1 MALDQ
6 QRNWDISM
14 AENLEAVKRRSK
26 ENKESVLQE
35 ATIQEIKRRN
45 EDGDEVYST
54 WTNRPVYLP
63 DEIILEILSYVA
75 ASKQAQ
81 KTLASCCL
89 LSRQWYD
96 AAVPILYAYPYLYG
110 GNFDQFLRA
119 VCPSINLHVRKSPLS
134 ELVKSLNMSGLVHQG
149 SRSLTARLLGRTK
162 NQLEEFVAP
171 QASFAENCF
180 PALSK
185 SHRLRTLDLS
195 LVSESPALP
204 LLFKT
209 VAHLTNLRTFRLP
222 RSAGFGAHYNPSTP
236 FAWPPGLE
244 NLSLSGGIDAHF
256 LHGVVSFPQ
265 TLRSLTIEH
274 CPLAKGF
281 AVTHLLRTAVRP
293 LRNLVHFKIRMM
305 PRLGS
310 HALDHLLALLPQ
322 VKRLSVSVDYITPA
336 LFDAGHLSLLQKDL
350 RLPLLPT
357 NLSADTNQENPEFPP
372 LTNPADSS
380 ASPQHATAAATDDD
394 VPSLAHPNLHHL
406 ELTNSGNPGVEDKIS
421 PIDLLIAIDEGIV
434 PQLRQVRV
442 ARSLL
447 WHAAAT
453 AADAE
458 ALADALQEGSKRDW
472 DAGVGRGDG
481 EVFRGWATERGER
494 EKVWERVAGVWMFDG
509 A

>member
-26 ENKESVLQE
+26 ENENPISRE
-35 ATIQEIKRRN
+35 ATTQKTKRRN

-75 ASKQAQ
+75 ASNQAQ

-96 AAVPILYAYPYLYG
+96 AAVPILYAYPCLYG
-110 GNFDQFLRA
+110 GNFDQFVRA

-265 TLRSLTIEH
+265 TLKSLTIEH

-322 VKRLSVSVDYITPA
+322 IKRLSVSVDYITPA

-350 RLPLLPT
+350 DLPLLPT
-357 NLSADTNQENPEFPP
+357 DPSTEPP
-372 LTNPADSS
+372 PSSNSPLPLPTDSSSTPPPAD
-380 ASPQHATAAATDDD
+380 AIL
-394 VPSLAHPNLHHL
+394 PSLAHPNLHHL

-421 PIDLLIAIDEGIV
+421 PIDLLIAIDEGIL

-453 AADAE
+453 AGDAE

-472 DAGVGRGDG
+472 DAGRMRREG
-481 EVFRGWATERGER
+481 EVFAGWGTERGER
-494 EKVWERVAGVWMFDG
+494 ERVWERVAGVWMFDG

>member
-26 ENKESVLQE
+26 ENEKPISRE
-35 ATIQEIKRRN
+35 ATTQKTKRRN

-75 ASKQAQ
+75 ASNQAR

-110 GNFDQFLRA
+110 GNFDQFVRA

-265 TLRSLTIEH
+265 TLKSLTIEH

-322 VKRLSVSVDYITPA
+322 IKRLSVSVDYITPA

-350 RLPLLPT
+350 DLPLLPT
-357 NLSADTNQENPEFPP
+357 DPSTDPP
-372 LTNPADSS
+372 PSSNSPLPLPTDSSSTPPPAD
-380 ASPQHATAAATDDD
+380 AIL
-394 VPSLAHPNLHHL
+394 PSLAHPNLHHL

-421 PIDLLIAIDEGIV
+421 PIDLLIAIDEGIL

-453 AADAE
+453 AGDAE

-472 DAGVGRGDG
+472 DAGRMRREG
-481 EVFRGWATERGER
+481 EVFAGWGTERGER
-494 EKVWERVAGVWMFDG
+494 ERVWERVAGVWMFDG

>member
-26 ENKESVLQE
+26 ENGKPISQE
-35 ATIQEIKRRN
+35 ATTSETKRRN

-75 ASKQAQ
+75 VSKQAQ

-110 GNFDQFLRA
+110 GNFDQFVRA

-265 TLRSLTIEH
+265 TLKSLTIEH

-322 VKRLSVSVDYITPA
+322 IKRLSVSVDYITPA

-350 RLPLLPT
+350 DLPLLPT
-357 NLSADTNQENPEFPP
+357 DPSADATPSSDSP
-372 LTNPADSS
+372 LPTDPSSSSGLQPA
-380 ASPQHATAAATDDD
+380 ADDAIL
-394 VPSLAHPNLHHL
+394 PSFAHPNLHHL

-453 AADAE
+453 AGDAE

-472 DAGVGRGDG
+472 DAGRMRREG
-481 EVFRGWATERGER
+481 EVFAGWGTKRGER
-494 EKVWERVAGVWMFDG
+494 ERVWERVAGVWMFDG

>member
-26 ENKESVLQE
+26 ENKKSESRE
-35 ATIQEIKRRN
+35 ATTQETKCRN
-45 EDGDEVYST
+45 EDGDEVYTT
-54 WTNRPVYLP
+54 WTDRPVYLP

-110 GNFDQFLRA
+110 GNFDQFVRA

-162 NQLEEFVAP
+162 NQLEEFIAP

-265 TLRSLTIEH
+265 TLKSLTIEH

-293 LRNLVHFKIRMM
+293 LRNLEHFKIRMM

-350 RLPLLPT
+350 SLPLLPT
-357 NLSADTNQENPEFPP
+357 NPSAD
-372 LTNPADSS
+372 
-380 ASPQHATAAATDDD
+380 
-394 VPSLAHPNLHHL
+394 
-406 ELTNSGNPGVEDKIS
+406 
-421 PIDLLIAIDEGIV
+421 
-434 PQLRQVRV
+434 PQL
-442 ARSLL
+442 
-447 WHAAAT
+447 
-453 AADAE
+453 DNP
-458 ALADALQEGSKRDW
+458 
-472 DAGVGRGDG
+472 
-481 EVFRGWATERGER
+481 
-494 EKVWERVAGVWMFDG
+494 
-509 A
+509 

>member
-26 ENKESVLQE
+26 ENKESVSQQ
-35 ATIQEIKRRN
+35 ATIQEVKHRN
-45 EDGDEVYST
+45 EDGDEVYTT

-110 GNFDQFLRA
+110 GNFDQFVRA

-350 RLPLLPT
+350 SLPLPPT
-357 NLSADTNQENPEFPP
+357 NPSADPQQDTPD
-372 LTNPADSS
+372 LTPSLTTPTDSPT
-380 ASPQHATAAATDDD
+380 PQHHDD

-421 PIDLLIAIDEGIV
+421 PIDILIAIDEGIV

-447 WHAAAT
+447 WHAAST

-472 DAGVGRGDG
+472 DAGRGRGEG
-481 EVFRGWATERGER
+481 EVFAGCGGTERGER